1 MKKKII
7 SFLILIF
14 FTNFQ
19 ALAKN
24 NHKLVL
30 GEENTNVT
38 IKVFSSLTCSHCAR
52 FHLSVFDSLNENY
65 IQNGKVR
72 FEHYAFPL
80 DLAALSAEKM
90 LRCKNDSKK
99 FQLLREIYS
108 KQSTW
113 TKGNDIN
120 TINNALKKIGI
131 KFGLTSQEMTNCF
144 NNDKLTNIVLEERIN
159 AQKKF
164 NIESTPT
171 IFINDKKYKGS
182 HKFSELEKEI
192 KKKLK

>member
-1 MKKKII
+1 
-7 SFLILIF
+7 
-14 FTNFQ
+14 
-19 ALAKN
+19 
-24 NHKLVL
+24 
-30 GEENTNVT
+30 
-38 IKVFSSLTCSHCAR
+38 
-52 FHLSVFDSLNENY
+52 
-65 IQNGKVR
+65 
-72 FEHYAFPL
+72 
-80 DLAALSAEKM
+80 M

-120 TINNALKKIGI
+120 TINKALKEIGI

-171 IFINDKKYKGS
+171 IFINDKK
-182 HKFSELEKEI
+182 I
-192 KKKLK
+192 